1 MKLGSL
7 TRTAVPAL
15 VAALLAAP
23 ALARELSG
31 VSMPDAMTLGE
42 KSVKLNGMGIRKKAI
57 FKVYVAGLYLEAPS
71 KDAAAILAADAPRLI
86 RMHYVRDVDKG
97 KITEAFREG
106 FENNAKELSAKQ
118 KGPIDRM
125 IAAVPDLKDGQTMS
139 FAYVPGKGTTL
150 SCDGKD
156 LFSAEGKEFADAVFL
171 LWLGPKPPSEDLKK
185 GLLGN

>member
-1 MKLGSL
+1 MKLESL
-7 TRTAVPAL
+7 ARVVVSAL
-15 VAALLAAP
+15 VAAALATP

-31 VSMPDAMTLGE
+31 VSMPDAMTVGE
-42 KSVKLNGMGIRKKAI
+42 KTVKLNGMGVRKKAI

-71 KDAAAILAADAPRLI
+71 KDAAAILAADSTRLI
-86 RMHYVRDVDKG
+86 RMQYVRSVDKA
-97 KITEAFREG
+97 KVAEAFQEG
-106 FENNAKELSAKQ
+106 FENNAKELAAKQ
-118 KGPIDRM
+118 KGSIDRM
-125 IAAVPDLKDGQTMS
+125 IAALPDLKDGQTMS

-185 GLLGN
+185 GLLGD